1 MKLLHTADWHVGKT
15 IAGKGRSDEFEAVLT
30 EITTIARENSVDAI
44 LIGGDLFDSA
54 SPSPEAER
62 IVFRALLDM
71 QDVAP
76 VLVIPGNHDND
87 RRLHALAPVFE
98 HAEVT
103 VRAGVDRDPITI
115 ETGSGLLRV
124 AAIPW
129 VSQRYITKIADMMEK
144 DADDLTSQYSARMRS
159 VVKALTE
166 GFTDD
171 AVNVVIGHMTI
182 VGGELGGGERTA
194 QTIFDYYVDAT
205 VFPQDA
211 HYVALGHLH
220 KAQQMPGPCPIWYCG
235 SPLHLDF
242 SDSEE
247 PKSVFLI
254 DAEPGIPASPEP
266 VTITSGRRLRTIRG
280 SIEQL
285 KALPDP
291 GDDYLRV
298 FVQEQQRVGL
308 GEEVR
313 AIFPNAVRVIVESE
327 AETDRKPRVDRSQT
341 SPHDL
346 FDEYLRSKGISDERL
361 LRLFDELLEEA
372 HASDQA

>member
-182 VGGELGGGERTA
+182 VGGGLGGGERTA

-327 AETDRKPRVDRSQT
+327 AEMDRKPRVDRSQT